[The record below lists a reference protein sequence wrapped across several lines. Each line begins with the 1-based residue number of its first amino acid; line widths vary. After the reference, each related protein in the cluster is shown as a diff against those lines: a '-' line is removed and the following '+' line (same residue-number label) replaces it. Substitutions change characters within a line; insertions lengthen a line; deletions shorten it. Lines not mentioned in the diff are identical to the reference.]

1 MRTLNPG
8 EQDRT
13 SNGTL
18 YVVDMRSHSLTYS
31 LELPSATTPYR
42 FPIRVTIEYQVEN
55 PRLMIDNNISDTE
68 QLVIKLSEPV
78 LQRQSR
84 DIPIEKYKTLLVTLE
99 NAITQKLLSS
109 AGLSLNSSIIN
120 IDQHNDYWQ
129 STILPLLKLRQAS
142 HIELFPTQDRNY
154 NFNVMANVAYSIAD
168 TSLLNESPDVAEK
181 VVWQQIA
188 KQVRRMCGE
197 YTFRQAREAEQ
208 DIENNISKQS
218 FVSFGI
224 EIQSVNISID
234 IDKKAQDLLDFEHQ
248 KMLEQ
253 SKNDLEEM
261 RRKYKGNT
269 AEFYKQFV
277 GINDPVRK
285 SLVAY
290 ILSQNPDDANSILK
304 YIDDRE
310 KVLVE
315 RQLSVLQT
323 LVNAG
328 DMWDEKTQVAIQ
340 DILNALKGASIGLP
354 GIVSSP
360 SHQIEDKNKSD
371 SVNDSDIITINE
383 EDIDN
388 GNSHRNKS
396 EGNESDEP
404 TFKPFDA
411 D

>member
-18 YVVDMRSHSLTYS
+18 YVVDMRPHSLSYS

-42 FPIRVTIEYQVEN
+42 FPVRITAEYQVEN

-68 QLVIKLSEPV
+68 QLIIKLSEPV

-84 DIPIEKYKTLLVTLE
+84 EIPIEKYRALLVTLE

-109 AGLSLNSSIIN
+109 AGLSLNFSIIN
-120 IDQHNDYWQ
+120 VDHNDYWQ
-129 STILPLLKLRQAS
+129 TTILPLLKLRQAS
-142 HIELFPTQDRNY
+142 HIELYPSQDRNY
-154 NFNVMANVAYSIAD
+154 SFNIMADVAYSIAD
-168 TSLLNESPDVAEK
+168 TSLLNESPDVAES

-188 KQVRRMCGE
+188 KQIRRMCSE
-197 YTFRQAREAEQ
+197 YSYRQAHDAEQ
-208 DIENNISKQS
+208 NIQNNISKQN
-218 FVSFGI
+218 FAGFGI
-224 EIQSVNISID
+224 EIQSVNISLD
-234 IDKKAQDLLDFEHQ
+234 IDKKAQELLDFEHQ
-248 KMLEQ
+248 KVFEQ
-253 SKNDLEEM
+253 SKNELEEM
-261 RRKYKGNT
+261 RRKYQGNT

-290 ILSQNPDDANSILK
+290 ILSKNPDDATNILK

-315 RQLSVLQT
+315 RNLNILQT

-328 DMWDEKTQVAIQ
+328 DMWDEKTQIAIQ
-340 DILNALKGASIGLP
+340 DVLNALKGPSIGLI
-354 GIVSSP
+354 GTTDAP
-360 SHQIEDKNKSD
+360 SHLIEDKNKI
-371 SVNDSDIITINE
+371 NDTKDDEIITIK
-383 EDIDN
+383 EDEIGFEDTYE
-388 GNSHRNKS
+388 SKPSNKD
-396 EGNESDEP
+396 DEP
-404 TFKPFDA
+404 PFKPFDT